1 MSRSYIHSL
10 VWLALFA
17 AGQTLLAQTT
27 NRPPIALAAVKTWA
41 YQLQDLTTAR
51 SVDALAE
58 SHYDLLVVE
67 PSRTDWSSPENR
79 RFDTP
84 RMVRRLQVAPT
95 GDGSHRRLVLAYLNV
110 GEAEGWRWYW
120 TWPQGW
126 TKGRPRPPGL
136 PAFIIHPDPDG
147 WSGDFPVAFWDPT
160 WKDILLAG
168 TRTPPAPDRPYRS
181 LMDEVLQ
188 SGFDGVY
195 LDWVEAYDD
204 RAIKQAARAAGVN
217 PAREMVR
224 LLGEIRDYGRRR
236 NPNFIVIQQNAA
248 DLLDGH
254 PDLLNAVDGIGQEDV
269 WYSGAADSDWNNP
282 KGHDQRTSA
291 SDTRD
296 TLEQLHR
303 FRAAGKPVF
312 TVDYTVNDAAATYR
326 RSRAEG
332 FVPYCTRVSLSR
344 LTTTPPPEFGLA
356 RSEVNLFCATAR
368 LF

>member
-126 TKGRPRPPGL
+126 TKGRPRPPG
-136 PAFIIHPDPDG
+136 F
-147 WSGDFPVAFWDPT
+147 S
-160 WKDILLAG
+160 
-168 TRTPPAPDRPYRS
+168 PPGRP
-181 LMDEVLQ
+181 
-188 SGFDGVY
+188 
-195 LDWVEAYDD
+195 
-204 RAIKQAARAAGVN
+204 
-217 PAREMVR
+217 
-224 LLGEIRDYGRRR
+224 
-236 NPNFIVIQQNAA
+236 
-248 DLLDGH
+248 
-254 PDLLNAVDGIGQEDV
+254 
-269 WYSGAADSDWNNP
+269 
-282 KGHDQRTSA
+282 
-291 SDTRD
+291 
-296 TLEQLHR
+296 
-303 FRAAGKPVF
+303 
-312 TVDYTVNDAAATYR
+312 
-326 RSRAEG
+326 SRARRIPRG
-332 FVPYCTRVSLSR
+332 RIFYWR
-344 LTTTPPPEFGLA
+344 A
-356 RSEVNLFCATAR
+356 RGHRRHRTVRTAA
-368 LF
+368 

>member
-1 MSRSYIHSL
+1 
-10 VWLALFA
+10 
-17 AGQTLLAQTT
+17 
-27 NRPPIALAAVKTWA
+27 
-41 YQLQDLTTAR
+41 
-51 SVDALAE
+51 
-58 SHYDLLVVE
+58 
-67 PSRTDWSSPENR
+67 
-79 RFDTP
+79 
-84 RMVRRLQVAPT
+84 
-95 GDGSHRRLVLAYLNV
+95 
-110 GEAEGWRWYW
+110 
-120 TWPQGW
+120 
-126 TKGRPRPPGL
+126 
-136 PAFIIHPDPDG
+136 
-147 WSGDFPVAFWDPT
+147 
-160 WKDILLAG
+160 
-168 TRTPPAPDRPYRS
+168 
-181 LMDEVLQ
+181 
-188 SGFDGVY
+188 
-195 LDWVEAYDD
+195 VEAYDD

-356 RSEVNLFCATAR
+356 TP
-368 LF
+368 